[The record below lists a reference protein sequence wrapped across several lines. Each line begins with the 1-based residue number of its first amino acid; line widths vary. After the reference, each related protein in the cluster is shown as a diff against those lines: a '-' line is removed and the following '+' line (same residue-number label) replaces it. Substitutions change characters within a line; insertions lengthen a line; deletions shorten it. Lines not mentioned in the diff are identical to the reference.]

1 VKPWKLKLKQENAL
15 VEVTKTV
22 EKKVATEN
30 IRGVQKR
37 IKTWKYSTKEQ
48 MK

>member
-1 VKPWKLKLKQENAL
+1 MKTKIKTQETHSCGGNKKK
-15 VEVTKTV
+15 KTV
-22 EKKVATEN
+22 EKVATEN

>member
-1 VKPWKLKLKQENAL
+1 MCELMK
-15 VEVTKTV
+15 TKIKTRKHSCGGKTT
-22 EKKVATEN
+22 EKVATQEEQLKEN
-30 IRGVQKR
+30 